1 MLIFRINQ
9 DLSSIRETIATI
21 NSLFENMPENDF
33 KNNYFYHRTGAH
45 LVGLIGESIS
55 QINEHSPHFISGTF
69 QCNWLFYMNLKSL
82 IFNKP
87 ENLDY
92 GVIWQAIKIEI
103 PGLLEKIEKFDFY
116 EIQNIVN
123 NALVNEDLFN
133 IFERI
138 ELIKRSLHGKN
149 YDDFCNQSFLH
160 YTIINI
166 FSEIC
171 EYITRISGHSP
182 GSKNII
188 PNFEYF
194 NLNEIKIKF
203 LNKNNRYSMILI
215 WDTLIEFLPK
225 IQDIILS
232 LDKSFFEKKDLLHKD
247 DFYYWP
253 AKCEKTVPELSFENY
268 A

>member
-1 MLIFRINQ
+1 MLTFRIKQ
-9 DLSSIRETIATI
+9 DLTSIRGTVTII
-21 NSLFENMPENDF
+21 NSLFEDITEKDF

-69 QCNWLFYMNLKSL
+69 HCNWFFYITLSSF

-92 GVIWQAIKIEI
+92 EVIWQTIKTEI
-103 PGLLEKIEKFDFY
+103 PKLLNNIDNFDFH

-123 NALVNEDLFN
+123 IDLINKDLFN

-138 ELIKRSLHGKN
+138 ELIKRSLHGKS

-171 EYITRISGHSP
+171 EYITRISRHSP
-182 GSKNII
+182 GSKNVI

-194 NLNEIKIKF
+194 NLNEIKVKF
-203 LNKNNRYSMILI
+203 LNKSNRYSMILI
-215 WDTLIEFLPK
+215 WDTLVEFLPK

-232 LDKSFFEKKDLLHKD
+232 LDRSFFEKKDLIHKD

-253 AKCEKTVPELSFENY
+253 AKCEKTVPKLSFENY